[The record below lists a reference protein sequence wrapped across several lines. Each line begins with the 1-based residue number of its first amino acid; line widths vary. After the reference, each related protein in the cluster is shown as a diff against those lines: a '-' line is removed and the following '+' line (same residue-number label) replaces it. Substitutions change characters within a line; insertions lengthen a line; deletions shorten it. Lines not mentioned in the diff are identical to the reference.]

1 MNKPLACYF
10 AGAVSRKSCNRRVKA
25 EKAALPWLSP
35 LRKQHHRVRLGA
47 PSRKHLFRIN
57 GAPRHTL

>member
-1 MNKPLACYF
+1 MNKLLARYF

-35 LRKQHHRVRLGA
+35 LRKQGV
-47 PSRKHLFRIN
+47 
-57 GAPRHTL
+57 